1 MEILTLWGVW
11 GYQIC
16 RQSILES
23 IIDYALFL
31 VAKTAENRPSAAP
44 KLETPPRFAPSR
56 PNTTQNR
63 PVLMTPPTADIISIN
78 YLLLDTQTMATSR
91 SSRAALVGLRCSRCI
106 RGRIWIDGDEK
117 EEEKEGT
124 YEPST
129 SDVEKLLPTAEP
141 SGSLPARMSRR

>member
-1 MEILTLWGVW
+1 
-11 GYQIC
+11 
-16 RQSILES
+16 
-23 IIDYALFL
+23 
-31 VAKTAENRPSAAP
+31 
-44 KLETPPRFAPSR
+44 
-56 PNTTQNR
+56 
-63 PVLMTPPTADIISIN
+63 
-78 YLLLDTQTMATSR
+78 MATSR

-141 SGSLPARMSRR
+141 SGSLTARMSGDD